1 MGGPGSGNHI
11 RLCTKTTT
19 ESQHRVDIRYLKKQG
34 LLHAGSA
41 GTLSWSRNG
50 EKTGSIGYRIEPK
63 RMILNYRHKPYGGDW
78 VDVEETVYFDKTPC
92 NYGGF
97 RYWFHCP
104 GCGRRVALLY
114 GAGKYF
120 LCRHCHN
127 LTYASQQED
136 RLFRLLRKAQNIRER
151 LGLSGAT
158 DEPILFKPKGMHQ
171 KTFDR
176 LRFEV
181 ERIERRM
188 NYVAAERFGFSL

>member
-11 RLCTKTTT
+11 RLGTKATT

-34 LLHAGSA
+34 LFYA
-41 GTLSWSRNG
+41 GTVGALFWSRNG
-50 EKTGSIGYRIEPK
+50 EKTGSLEYRIETE
-63 RMILNYRHKPYGGDW
+63 RMILNYRSRPHGGEW

-92 NYGGF
+92 NYGGL
-97 RYWFHCP
+97 RYWFLCP
-104 GCGRRVALLY
+104 GCGQRVALLY

-120 LCRHCHN
+120 LCRHCYN

-136 RLFRLLRKAQNIRER
+136 RLFRLLRKVQNIRER

-158 DEPILFKPKGMHQ
+158 DEPIIFKPKGMHQ

-181 ERIERRM
+181 ERNEMRM
-188 NYVAAERFGFSL
+188 NYAIAARFGFWL